1 MHCLQLDLR
10 SPKRNIGWGFKPM
23 DSATENEH
31 GESLIVTQNDALTTI
46 TINRPHRGN
55 AMDADTSIA
64 LIGVIKDLQSSG
76 ECRSILLRSEGK
88 HFCTGADISSSKR
101 DTKAPRPTAGHMLRS
116 LAAGPHKLIET
127 LWNCSLPIVAE
138 VKGRTSGMGLHMAL
152 ACDYTVCAESASFAE
167 PFVER
172 GFSVDSGGSWLVPRY
187 IGIARAKSLLYRAQ
201 PIDAVTAGE
210 WGLVTE
216 VVADDQLTSRS
227 EAIAR
232 ELGSGATFAIGVTKS
247 LVHRSMYT
255 SLEDALVNES
265 YGVEITIRS
274 DDFKEGMS
282 AFMGKRKPNFEGH

>member
-1 MHCLQLDLR
+1 
-10 SPKRNIGWGFKPM
+10 
-23 DSATENEH
+23 
-31 GESLIVTQNDALTTI
+31 
-46 TINRPHRGN
+46 
-55 AMDADTSIA
+55 
-64 LIGVIKDLQSSG
+64 
-76 ECRSILLRSEGK
+76 
-88 HFCTGADISSSKR
+88 
-101 DTKAPRPTAGHMLRS
+101 MLRS

-201 PIDAVTAGE
+201 PIDAATAGE